1 MSESTVT
8 KDEKSSAKSN
18 VSKEALK
25 KEPKK
30 KNAAVNVAIP
40 ENSVSPFVNTALWIV
55 SIAVICCAIFGNY
68 YYSNYVVIDESS
80 LARLARIMIVI
91 ASIAAGLGVLLFTNK
106 GHALLNFSRLSYTEL
121 RKVVWPTRQE
131 ALQTTFI
138 VFVAVS
144 VVSLFLYLCDIVFL
158 QLVRAITL

>member
-1 MSESTVT
+1 MAETTVAKEEKDST
-8 KDEKSSAKSN
+8 KSTA
-18 VSKEALK
+18 SKETLK

-40 ENSVSPFVNTALWIV
+40 ENSVPSLANTLLWIA
-55 SIAVICCAIFGNY
+55 SIVIICGNY

-91 ASIAAGLGVLLFTNK
+91 VSIVVGLGVLLFTNK

>member
-1 MSESTVT
+1 MAETTVAKEEKDST
-8 KDEKSSAKSN
+8 KSTA
-18 VSKEALK
+18 SKETLK

-40 ENSVSPFVNTALWIV
+40 ENSVPSLANTLLWIA
-55 SIAVICCAIFGNY
+55 SIVIICGAIFGNY

-91 ASIAAGLGVLLFTNK
+91 VSIVVGLGVLLFTNK

>member
-1 MSESTVT
+1 MIV
-8 KDEKSSAKSN
+8 
-18 VSKEALK
+18 
-25 KEPKK
+25 
-30 KNAAVNVAIP
+30 
-40 ENSVSPFVNTALWIV
+40 IV
-55 SIAVICCAIFGNY
+55 SI
-68 YYSNYVVIDESS
+68 VV
-80 LARLARIMIVI
+80 
-91 ASIAAGLGVLLFTNK
+91 GLGVLLFTNK